1 MQNTKHR
8 KIEKPR
14 ANDWRETIHDSQ
26 SMCCKHSHTTPPPTT
41 EEEKTNDLYLRNS
54 SERASSSSS
63 LILPSE
69 AEFTRPAKWQQG
81 DSTVAAPSAKA
92 SSEDA
97 SIPDAISSIS

>member
-1 MQNTKHR
+1 MQNTKHGT
-8 KIEKPR
+8 IEKPR

-26 SMCCKHSHTTPPPTT
+26 SMCCKHSHMTPPTT

-63 LILPSE
+63 LIPPSE
-69 AEFTRPAKWQQG
+69 AEFTRPANWQQG

-92 SSEDA
+92 SSEDE

>member
-1 MQNTKHR
+1 MIGEKQFTTRKVCVANTHIR
-8 KIEKPR
+8 
-14 ANDWRETIHDSQ
+14 
-26 SMCCKHSHTTPPPTT
+26 PPPTT

-63 LILPSE
+63 LIPPSE
-69 AEFTRPAKWQQG
+69 AEFTRPANWQEG